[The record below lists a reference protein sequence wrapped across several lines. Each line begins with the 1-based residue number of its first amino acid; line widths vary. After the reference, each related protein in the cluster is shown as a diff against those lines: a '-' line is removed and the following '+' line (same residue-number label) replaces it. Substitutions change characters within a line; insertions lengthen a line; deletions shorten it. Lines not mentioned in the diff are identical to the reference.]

1 MISHLWIVTKAT
13 ATSQLDDICIDVSL
27 AHDLCDLYLSGLDPD
42 DVVGFYESS
51 VMARLQADHE
61 LRLAKRKLEK
71 RK

>member
-13 ATSQLDDICIDVSL
+13 KTSQLDDICMPVSL

-51 VMARLQADHE
+51 VTARSRAERE
-61 LRLAKRKLEK
+61 LWLAKQK
-71 RK
+71 